1 MSFLAPWFLLGAL
14 AIGAPILFHLI
25 RRNTRERVLFS
36 SLMFL
41 SPSPPRLTKRKRI
54 ENILLLL
61 LRCAVICFVALAFA
75 RPYFQKILSAS
86 GAPKTVQ
93 KNVLL
98 LDVSASMRRADLWKQ
113 AQAKALS
120 LLKELNPDD
129 EVAIMSF
136 AGSTRT
142 VLSFDDFRTT
152 RAIPGAVAERL
163 ASLSPTWE
171 ATHLGAAL
179 ITAAESL
186 QDRQEKLTNAT
197 PSALTIVVI
206 SDFQTGAKLEELQ
219 HFEWPKPVQIRVEPV
234 RSPTRSNASMELAIE
249 PDGST
254 TNTGLRVLLS
264 NSINSQREPLRLA
277 WSPRGASNQAPG
289 AIDIYLPP
297 GQKKVVQAPGQSHE
311 GGTLNLSGDEDAFDN
326 SLYVARNVIDP
337 RNVLYLG
344 TAAAEDTRKPLYY
357 LQRAY
362 GGGGTTAATVTRL
375 SPGAVDNGALARTS
389 FVITDEPVPS
399 SALEPLKTFVSSG
412 RSMLLLLSQPEMA
425 SSVQQLLGSGT
436 IECAEAITNRYAL
449 LGEIDFQH
457 PIFAPFSDPRFSDFS
472 KIRFWRH
479 RVIKS
484 DSIPR
489 GRVLARFDDDTPALL
504 EAPLGKGTL
513 YILASGWQP
522 AESQL
527 AVSSKFVPLLFSF
540 LDESSGANAKVSHQ
554 FVVGQTVRMPDALK
568 SVNPVQVSTPSG
580 KQLSVTNAAFNDT
593 SEPGIYQAVGGTNR
607 FNFAVNLE
615 PSESQTAPMG
625 EDELERL
632 GLPIRRL
639 GTRADPIGPKA
650 LAQMHANELEQHQKL
665 WRWGLVGAL
674 LFLASEAFVAGRRL
688 QPSS

>member
-75 RPYFQKILSAS
+75 RPYFQKILSAA

-98 LDVSASMRRADLWKQ
+98 LDISASMRRADLWKQ

-120 LLKELNPDD
+120 LLKELNPGD

-152 RAIPGAVAERL
+152 REIPGAVAERI
-163 ASLSPTWE
+163 AVLSPTWE

-179 ITAAESL
+179 VAAAESL

-197 PSALTIVVI
+197 PSALTIVVV
-206 SDFQTGAKLEELQ
+206 SDFQTGAKLDELQ
-219 HFEWPKPVQIRVEPV
+219 HFEWPKSVQIRVEPV
-234 RSPTRSNASMELAIE
+234 KSSTRSNASMELATDPE
-249 PDGST
+249 GST
-254 TNTGLRVLLS
+254 TNNGIRVLLS
-264 NSINSQREPLRLA
+264 NSINSQREQFRLA
-277 WSPRGASNQAPG
+277 WSARGASNQAQS
-289 AIDIYLPP
+289 AMDIYLPP
-297 GQKKVVQAPGQSHE
+297 AQKKVVLAPGRSNE
-311 GGTLNLSGDEDAFDN
+311 GGILNLSGDEDAFDN
-326 SLYVARNVIDP
+326 ALYVARNVIDP

-344 TAAAEDTRKPLYY
+344 SAAAEDTRKPFYY
-357 LQRAY
+357 LQRVF
-362 GGGGTTAATVTRL
+362 GGGGAMAASVTRL
-375 SPGAVDNGALARTS
+375 SPGVVQNGALARSS
-389 FVITDEPVPS
+389 FVVTDEALPS
-399 SALEPLKTFVSSG
+399 SAIEPLKAFISSG
-412 RSMLLLLSQPEMA
+412 HSMLLLLSQPEMA
-425 SSVQQLLGSGT
+425 ASVQQLLGSGT
-436 IECAEAITNRYAL
+436 IECAEASTNRYAL

-457 PIFAPFSDPRFSDFS
+457 PLFAPFSDPRFSDFS

-479 RVIKS
+479 RVFKS
-484 DSIPR
+484 ESIPH
-489 GRVLARFDDDTPALL
+489 GRVLARFDDDAPALV
-504 EAPLGKGTL
+504 EAPLGKGAL
-513 YILASGWQP
+513 YIFASGWQP

-527 AVSSKFVPLLFSF
+527 AVSSKFVPLLYSF
-540 LDESSGANAKVSHQ
+540 LDESSGANAKISHQ
-554 FVVGQTVRMPDALK
+554 FVVGQTVRIPDALQPAN
-568 SVNPVQVSTPSG
+568 SVLVSTPSG
-580 KQLSVTNAAFNDT
+580 QQLSVTNSAFNET

-607 FNFAVNLE
+607 FSFAVNLE
-615 PSESQTAPMG
+615 PSESRTTPMG

-639 GTRADPIGPKA
+639 GAKPDSIRPKA
-650 LAQMHANELEQHQKL
+650 LAQMHASELEQHQKL

-674 LFLASEAFVAGRRL
+674 LFLASEAFVAGRRP
-688 QPSS
+688 QPAP